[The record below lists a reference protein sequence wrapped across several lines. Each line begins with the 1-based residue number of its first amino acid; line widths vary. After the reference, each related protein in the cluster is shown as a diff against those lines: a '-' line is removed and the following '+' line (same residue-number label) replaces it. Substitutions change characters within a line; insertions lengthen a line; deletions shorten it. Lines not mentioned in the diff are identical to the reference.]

1 MKENKGMTSQ
11 TLPSLE
17 NTKIT
22 KNGPHDPPPP
32 PPSIK
37 QQYPF
42 GEVISNSTYKML
54 YKKYYYKGIYK
65 KIIIEYSY
73 YHTT

>member
-22 KNGPHDPPPP
+22 KNGPQDPPT
-32 PPSIK
+32 IK

-65 KIIIEYSY
+65 KIIIEYSF